1 MRHNECFPG
10 IFRNLLLKSRY
21 DRKVEE
27 EQDMRSASVGI
38 LIPPIPVFSN
48 MTFLSTYCTDV
59 LSNLYSVPLEAKS
72 RETVAFDLIHQ
83 KMFDPWE
90 TVWSACA
97 LEKNYITVWGG
108 GVDVKVYIL

>member
-1 MRHNECFPG
+1 MSVFPG
-10 IFRNLLLKSRY
+10 IFRNPLLESRY

-83 KMFDPWE
+83 KMFDP
-90 TVWSACA
+90 
-97 LEKNYITVWGG
+97 
-108 GVDVKVYIL
+108 